1 MAAVSRAAIVPYG
14 FGGIMAQ
21 EVEGQRQFSA
31 LRRIF
36 FPIHN
41 YELKKVVPMAF
52 IFFFILTIYSLLRN
66 AKDTLVVTAPNSGAE
81 VLSFLKL
88 FCVTPAAVIF
98 LVVYA
103 KASNVLVSEK
113 LFYATILPFILFFG
127 IFGFVIYPHLSYFHP
142 SVESVAAW
150 QEAMPRYRWL
160 IAICGNWTYALFY
173 VLAELWGSAIIS
185 LSFWQFANQITRVS
199 EAKRHY
205 AFFGLMAQTALLLSG
220 TIGESAAKASSASGD
235 AWGSSLRL
243 LMAMVVIFGVM
254 IMAIYRW
261 MQKNVLT
268 DKRFYDPGAVKGGSK
283 KKLTMSMGQSFKA
296 IFTSPYLG
304 LIALLIVCYGVSIN
318 FVEGV
323 WKSQVKLRYQNPSA
337 YNLFMSRLTIVN
349 GFVSMAMMFVGGNIL
364 RLFRWFTAAVIT
376 PSILLLLGGAFFA
389 FVLLKSSIEGFLF
402 SVGVSSLA
410 LAVLFGAAVN
420 IIVKSTKYALFDLTK
435 EMAYIPLDDEMKV
448 KGKAVVDV
456 LGGRL
461 GKSGGAGFQTVL
473 FLLMPG
479 ASYFNIAP
487 IVAVAFLVICA
498 IWILAV
504 KFLGVRIDASA
515 QERKDAEAAAKA
527 SGSVAA

>member
-1 MAAVSRAAIVPYG
+1 MAGAAG
-14 FGGIMAQ
+14 
-21 EVEGQRQFSA
+21 EQRQFST
-31 LRRIF
+31 LRKIF

-41 YELKKVVPMAF
+41 FELKKVIPMAF
-52 IFFFILTIYSLLRN
+52 IFFFILTIYSVLRN
-66 AKDTLVVTAPNSGAE
+66 AKDTLVITAPNSGAE

-98 LVVYA
+98 LIVYA
-103 KASNVLVSEK
+103 KASNILVSEK

-127 IFGFVIYPHLSYFHP
+127 LFGFVIYPHLDFFHP
-142 SVESVAAW
+142 SVAKVAAW
-150 QEAMPRYRWL
+150 QEALPRYRWI
-160 IAICGNWTYALFY
+160 IAICGNWTYSLFY

-185 LSFWQFANQITRVS
+185 LSFWQFANQITKVS

-220 TIGESAAKASSASGD
+220 TLGESAAKASGGSGD
-235 AWGSSLRL
+235 AWGSSLRM
-243 LMAMVVIFGVM
+243 LMAMVVLFGAL
-254 IMAIYRW
+254 IMLLYRW

-268 DKRFYDPGAVKGGSK
+268 DKRFYDPDLSRGGGK

-323 WKSQVKLRYQNPSA
+323 WKSQVKLRCQNPSE

-349 GFVSMAMMFVGGNIL
+349 GFISMAMMFVGGNIL
-364 RLFRWFTAAVIT
+364 RIFRWFTAAVIT
-376 PSILLLLGGAFFA
+376 PSILLILGGAFFA
-389 FVLLKSSIEGFLF
+389 FVLLKNSLEGMLS
-402 SVGVSSLA
+402 SVGISTLA

-420 IIVKSTKYALFDLTK
+420 VIVKSTKYALFDLTK

-461 GKSGGAGFQTVL
+461 GKSGGAGFQACL

-479 ASYFNIAP
+479 ATYFNIAP
-487 IVAVAFLVICA
+487 IVAGAFLVICTV
-498 IWILAV
+498 WILAV
-504 KFLGVRIDASA
+504 KFLSVRI
-515 QERKDAEAAAKA
+515 EAAKRE
-527 SGSVAA
+527 SAAA